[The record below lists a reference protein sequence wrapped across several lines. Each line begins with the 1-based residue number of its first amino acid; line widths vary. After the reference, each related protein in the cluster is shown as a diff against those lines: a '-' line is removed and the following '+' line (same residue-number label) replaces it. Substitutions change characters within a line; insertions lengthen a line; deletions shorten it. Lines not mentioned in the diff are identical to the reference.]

1 MLKKILSLCLLS
13 VTTIL
18 CAAPTNVKVALDWY
32 INPDHAPLL
41 VAASYGYFAEQGLN
55 VEFIQPTNTSS
66 ARNLVLTHQADIGID
81 YQPEMMLAIAQGMP
95 LKVFANLVPTPL
107 SCMASLASG
116 PISTMADFKGKS
128 IAYSGDPLD
137 AALINTTLKTAGV
150 DPKSVTLVPVNMDLT
165 QVLLSK
171 KVDAVNGFM
180 RNVEPVQLKA
190 EGIQTHLFYPEQYGV
205 PKYAELVLITDPS
218 HMNPAILQKFI
229 IALNEGAAM
238 LHAHPV
244 DAWNKVK
251 AAYPQELASSQT
263 IESQNALIWIA
274 SYSEFTTKMTTI
286 SEAEYQ
292 AYDAFLLKNGL
303 IKALLPLDQYW
314 YHYSIREK
322 GKK

>member
-1 MLKKILSLCLLS
+1 MLKKVLGICLFWVS
-13 VTTIL
+13 SIL

-81 YQPEMMLAIAQGMP
+81 YQPEMMLAISQGMP
-95 LKVFANLVPTPL
+95 LKVFANLIPTPL
-107 SCMASLASG
+107 SCMASLAGG
-116 PISTMADFKGKS
+116 PISTMGDFKGKS

-190 EGIQTHLFYPEQYGV
+190 EGVQTNVFYPEQYGV
-205 PKYAELVLITDPS
+205 PQYAELVLITDPS
-218 HMNPAILQKFI
+218 HMDPATLQKFMK
-229 IALNEGAAM
+229 ALNEGVVT
-238 LHAHPV
+238 LRAHPI

-251 AAYPQELASSQT
+251 AAYPQELSSSKT
-263 IESQNALIWIA
+263 IESQNSLIWLA
-274 SYSEFTTKMTTI
+274 SYSEFTTKMTSI
-286 SEAEYQ
+286 SGSEYQ
-292 AYDAFLLKNGL
+292 AYNAFLLKNGL

-314 YHYSIREK
+314 YH
-322 GKK
+322 

>member
-1 MLKKILSLCLLS
+1 MLKKILSLCLFW
-13 VTTIL
+13 VTTAIF
-18 CAAPTNVKVALDWY
+18 AAPTTVKVALDWY

-41 VAASYGYFAEQGLN
+41 VAEAYGYFAEQGLD
-55 VEFIQPTNTSS
+55 VQLIQPTNTSS
-66 ARNLVLTHQADIGID
+66 VRNLVLTKQADIGID
-81 YQPEMMLAIAQGMP
+81 YQPEMMLAIAQGLP
-95 LKVFANLVPTPL
+95 LKVFANLIPTPL
-107 SCMASLASG
+107 SCMASLAGG

-190 EGIQTHLFYPEQYGV
+190 EGVETNLFYPEQYGV
-205 PKYAELVLITDPS
+205 PKYAELVLIMNPQ
-218 HMNPAILQKFI
+218 HMNPATLQKFMA
-229 IALNEGAAM
+229 ALNQGVAT
-238 LHAHPV
+238 LRAHPI

-251 AAYPQELASSQT
+251 AAYPQELASSKT
-263 IESQNALIWIA
+263 IASQNALIWIA
-274 SYSEFTTKMTTI
+274 SYSEFNTKMTSI
-286 SEAEYQ
+286 SADEYQ

-303 IKALLPLDQYW
+303 IKALVPLTQYW
-314 YHYSIREK
+314 DWY
-322 GKK
+322 